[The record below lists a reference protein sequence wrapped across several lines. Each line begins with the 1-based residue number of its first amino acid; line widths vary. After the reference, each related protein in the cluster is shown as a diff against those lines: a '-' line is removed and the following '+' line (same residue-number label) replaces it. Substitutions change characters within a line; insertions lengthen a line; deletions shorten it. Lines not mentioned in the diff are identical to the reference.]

1 MKTEGFLSLILHS
14 HLPFVRHPEDDS
26 ALEEDWLYEAITETY
41 IPLIDIFTKLV
52 NNNVH
57 FKLTLSLSPT
67 LISMLTDEL
76 LQDRYLNYINKLIEL
91 SEKELKRTA
100 GQTDFYQV
108 AEMYN
113 KNFIKCKEI
122 FIQYDCNLIKAFK
135 QFQDIGVLEVIT
147 CTATHG
153 YLPLMNIYPEAVNA
167 QLEAGIQV
175 YEEHFNTKPKGL
187 WLPECGYYPKLDQI
201 LWDKEIRY
209 FFVDTHGILNA
220 NPKPHYAN
228 FAPIYC
234 PSGVAAFGRDSET
247 SRQVWS
253 SIQGYPGDYDY
264 REFYRDIGFDLDYE
278 YIKGY
283 IHPEGFRK
291 NTGIKYYRITNK
303 DTNNKDVYKP
313 IWAKQ
318 KAVIHAKDFLEK
330 RQEQINNLSSGMD
343 RPPILTSPYDTELFG
358 HWWYE
363 GPLWLEALIS
373 KIYHDTKNNIK
384 LITPSEY
391 LDSFP
396 INQVATPSLS
406 SWGDSG
412 YSQVWLDESNDWIYP
427 KLHKATEQMITVAKY
442 FRAPNKLQKRFLNQ
456 SARELLLAQSSD
468 WAFIIKNNTMKDYA
482 IRRTNEHLENF
493 DNLIDQLLKGSY
505 NNQYLKKLET
515 KHNLFPNLD
524 YKIYQ
529 GLDNLNYEE
538 VNI

>member
-1 MKTEGFLSLILHS
+1 METEGFLSLVLHS
-14 HLPFVRHPEDDS
+14 HLPFVRHPEDSS

-41 IPLIDIFTKLV
+41 IPLIDVFSRLV
-52 NNNVH
+52 NNNVN
-57 FKLTLSLSPT
+57 FKLTISLSPT
-67 LISMLTDEL
+67 LISMLTDQL
-76 LQDRYLNYINKLIEL
+76 LQERYLNYLDKLIEL
-91 SEKELKRTA
+91 SEKELTRTA
-100 GQTDFYQV
+100 EQPDFYQV

-122 FIQYDCNLIKAFK
+122 FNKYKGNLIKAFK
-135 QFQDIGVLEVIT
+135 QFQDIGILEVIT

-175 YEEHFNTKPKGL
+175 YQEHFDTNPKGI
-187 WLPECGYYPKLDQI
+187 WLPECGYYPGLDEF
-201 LWDKEIRY
+201 LWKKEIRY

-220 NPKPHYAN
+220 QPKPHYAH

-234 PSGVAAFGRDSET
+234 PSGVAAFGRDTET

-253 SIQGYPGDYDY
+253 SVQGYPGDYDY

-278 YIKGY
+278 YIKDY
-283 IHPEGFRK
+283 IHPKGFRK

-303 DTNNKDVYKP
+303 VNNNKEVYKP

-318 KAVIHAKDFLEK
+318 KAVIHANNFLEK
-330 RQEQINNLSSGMD
+330 RQEQIRNLKTCMD
-343 RPPILTSPYDTELFG
+343 RPPIITSPYDTELFG

-363 GPLWLEALIS
+363 GPIWLEALIS
-373 KIYHDTKNNIK
+373 KIYHADEANIR

-391 LDSFP
+391 LDYFP

-412 YSQVWLDESNDWIYP
+412 YSQVWLDQSNDWIYP
-427 KLHKATEQMITVAKY
+427 KLHAVTEQMIIMAKH
-442 FRAPNKLQKRFLNQ
+442 FTNPDKLQKRFLNQ
-456 SARELLLAQSSD
+456 LAREILLAQSSD

-493 DNLIDQLLKGSY
+493 NNLINQLQ
-505 NNQYLKKLET
+505 NNSFDINYLQKLES
-515 KHNLFPNLD
+515 KNNLFPNLD
-524 YKIYQ
+524 YRIYQ
-529 GLDNLNYEE
+529 GLNNLNYKE